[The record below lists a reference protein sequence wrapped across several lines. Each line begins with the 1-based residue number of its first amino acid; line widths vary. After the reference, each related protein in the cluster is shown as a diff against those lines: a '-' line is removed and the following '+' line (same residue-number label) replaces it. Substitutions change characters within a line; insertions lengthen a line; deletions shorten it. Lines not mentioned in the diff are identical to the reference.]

1 MRSAGSLFAIVS
13 VLAIISALFA
23 QVMARL
29 TGLQVPAAA
38 SLSVAAPAL
47 AAVANAGRGG
57 ANTAHDADHAAADAA
72 SNTASGSRSA
82 IDSGTGGASA
92 QTLATAPASA
102 ASDRSA
108 PVAAWPAVATTAATR
123 YSEPASNVVYAR
135 RSTTADAAAG
145 PASNAPAAKSA
156 VNNATMKDAM
166 IKAPTRVLQPIDARN
181 STRATASAA
190 HPLEIAMRSAPD
202 APARTAVAPTPEQ
215 LRATQCQTLQGYE
228 AALAAQTTAGA
239 AADTP
244 SLSGLREQLAIT
256 RARWLE
262 LGC

>member
-38 SLSVAAPAL
+38 SLSVAAPVL

-72 SNTASGSRSA
+72 SNTASGTRSA

-123 YSEPASNVVYAR
+123 YSE
-135 RSTTADAAAG
+135 